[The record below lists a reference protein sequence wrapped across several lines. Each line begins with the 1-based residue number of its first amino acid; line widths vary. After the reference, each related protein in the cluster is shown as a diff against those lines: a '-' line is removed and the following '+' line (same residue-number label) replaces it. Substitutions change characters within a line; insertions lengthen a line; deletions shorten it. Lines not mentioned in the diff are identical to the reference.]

1 MTSRFGFGFVFT
13 LTAYDF
19 EPQRSQN
26 GGAVSIELHCRWHG
40 LVGSVR
46 TPIPTIGATPHRLV
60 LITGIFRL
68 EPFSPGQSKRAAV
81 VMANFDFRHLPSHA
95 SKKSPRQD
103 LGVQPSSARRT
114 FERTEALGEAFTR
127 PPGSRCMSQWS
138 AVYGYN
144 GFVSSSH

>member
-81 VMANFDFRHLPSHA
+81 VMAGILIFGTFLAMPRRNHPGRTSVFSPAALAEPLKGLKPWEKLSHA
-95 SKKSPRQD
+95 RPAAD
-103 LGVQPSSARRT
+103 VCPSGARST
-114 FERTEALGEAFTR
+114 VTTD
-127 PPGSRCMSQWS
+127 S
-138 AVYGYN
+138 
-144 GFVSSSH
+144 